1 MFSIPKAKCAGNIP
15 EASLDDPAFSNID
28 AHPKFDDLDKMEEG
42 PMPHSRRPPRRPM
55 GFDSFM
61 NPVKLITKKFE
72 QVKGFKFE
80 VTGPAF
86 HKFLM
91 SHSWTITPQPQ
102 TPQPPGHQRG
112 GQTATYML
120 SLQYIGGDIDPYNPV
135 PQAPAFILTGRM
147 DSMGKLES
155 AFMKNFDERTQLR
168 ISAGFPNSDVNM
180 AMLHCDLE
188 YEGDD
193 YVHTFKYGTNM
204 WGFNYMQ
211 TIGRRLWLGFE
222 LLNMSDRKQ
231 SLLSGAF
238 KYSFLKHSFYGNYS
252 ALQNLLTFA
261 YQQKVSKNVQI
272 ISEFNV
278 NPVDGET
285 KTVLGYRQKFNTT
298 EVIAT
303 VNSKGKINSILSLAS
318 SYFQLKLCASADYQK
333 DSYKFGYGISF
344 GQPN

>member
-1 MFSIPKAKCAGNIP
+1 MFQTPKVKCATGVP
-15 EASLDDPAFSNID
+15 EATLDDPAFANLEPH
-28 AHPKFDDLDKMEEG
+28 AKFEDLDKMEEG
-42 PMPHSRRPPRRPM
+42 PMPHMRRPARRPM
-55 GFDSFM
+55 SFDAFM

-72 QVKGFKFE
+72 MVKGFKFE

-91 SHSWTITPQPQ
+91 SHSWNITPQPQ
-102 TPQPPGHQRG
+102 TPQAMGQRG
-112 GQTATYML
+112 QLATYML
-120 SLQYIGGDIDPYNPV
+120 SLQYIGGDIDPYNPT
-135 PQAPAFILTGRM
+135 PQPPSYILTGRM

-168 ISAGFPNSDVNM
+168 VNAAFPNSDVNM
-180 AMLHCDLE
+180 AMLHADLE

-204 WGFNYMQ
+204 WGFNFMQ
-211 TIGRRLWLGFE
+211 TVGRNLVLGFE

-231 SLLSGAF
+231 SLINYAV
-238 KYSFLKHSFYGNYS
+238 KYSSLKHSIYGNYS
-252 ALQNLLTFA
+252 AIQNLATLA
-261 YQQKVSKNVQI
+261 YTQKVNKNVQI

-278 NPVDGET
+278 NPVEGET
-285 KTVLGYRQKFNTT
+285 KTVLGYRQKFNTS

-303 VNSKGKINSILSLAS
+303 LNSKGKINSIVSLTS
-318 SYFQLKLCASADYQK
+318 GFFTLKLCASADYQK

-344 GQPN
+344 GQN